1 MAFGEW
7 RTPCFV
13 SQRPVKAK
21 QAKVRIGGK
30 TWFSSRCRVCD
41 NPDTHLPAQGSGG
54 RHLPLLS
61 VAHLLRTQLREL
73 GRQDDDSMRLR
84 LRGEGF
90 LGPSHDRLRPK
101 WVTRKWATWG
111 RNQPYHLHCTYQP
124 ADRHTSPSCGTTPER
139 CPCYARQGRVAQ
151 EGPATGG
158 GPQLGHI

>member
-7 RTPCFV
+7 RTPCFI

-30 TWFSSRCRVCD
+30 TWFSSHCRVCD

-54 RHLPLLS
+54 RHLSLLS

-73 GRQDDDSMRLR
+73 GRQDDNSMRLR

-90 LGPSHDRLRPK
+90 LGLSHDRLRPK
-101 WVTRKWATWG
+101 WVTRKWDTWG
-111 RNQPYHLHCTYQP
+111 RTQAVPLTLHIP
-124 ADRHTSPSCGTTPER
+124 AC
-139 CPCYARQGRVAQ
+139 
-151 EGPATGG
+151 
-158 GPQLGHI
+158 